1 MSRENALGGRMALAT
16 GVSRRKDIGF
26 AIARELPALRSES
39 NSRSDLRCEY
49 LLPALR
55 ASLDDRS
62 GDGLGMFRSLG
73 LDDP

>member
-1 MSRENALGGRMALAT
+1 MSRENALSGRMALVT
-16 GVSRRKDIGF
+16 RVSRRKDIGSPSSANYRRLGQNPTLG
-26 AIARELPALRSES
+26 AIFDASI
-39 NSRSDLRCEY
+39 

-55 ASLDDRS
+55 ASSDERS